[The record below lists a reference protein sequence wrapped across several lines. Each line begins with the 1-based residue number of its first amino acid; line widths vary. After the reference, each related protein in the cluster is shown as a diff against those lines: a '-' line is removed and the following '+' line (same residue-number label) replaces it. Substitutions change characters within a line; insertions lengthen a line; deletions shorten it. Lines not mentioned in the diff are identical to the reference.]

1 MRYASRP
8 TLALALLSGLAFVPS
23 AAGQG
28 REWPWLGVIITD
40 ISDGALLGYQGGGG
54 GGAYV
59 TGVEQPG
66 PASAAGLHSHDIII
80 GVDGLS
86 AVNARELTC
95 LIQGKRPGDTVSVTI
110 LRGGRQKLMPTTLG
124 RWPESKDFPRPAVA
138 NCGKDPVSSLRRRP
152 AASRR
157 AYDQRATA

>member
-8 TLALALLSGLAFVPS
+8 TLALALLSCLAFVPS

-28 REWPWLGVIITD
+28 WEWPWLGVIITD
-40 ISDGALLGYQGGGG
+40 FNNGTLLGNEGGVS

-80 GVDGLS
+80 AVDGLA
-86 AVNARELTC
+86 AVNTRELTC

-110 LRGGRQKLMPTTLG
+110 MRGGRRKSMPTTLG
-124 RWPESKDFPRPAVA
+124 RWPEAKDFPRPAMA
-138 NCGKDPVSSLRRRP
+138 NCGRDPVSSLRGRP
-152 AASRR
+152 AARLP